1 MTGLK
6 QKFYFKGKASY
17 STTQQK
23 LVKQALRNFE
33 DFYHYE
39 DIQVVFLEMVTNLE
53 KSNLSYF
60 LMVMEGYD
68 YNKEWQT
75 KRHLQ

>member
-1 MTGLK
+1 LTGLE
-6 QKFYFKGKASY
+6 QIFYFKDKASY

-23 LVKQALRNFE
+23 LVMQALRNFE

-39 DIQVVFLEMVTNLE
+39 DIQEVFLGMVTDLE
-53 KSNLSYF
+53 KSSLSYF
-60 LMVMEGYD
+60 SMVMEDYD